1 MSQWN
6 LAKKHS
12 NDLFEQLMGVR
23 GLNAEDRERFLS
35 PDWERDTH
43 HPSTFTH
50 MKRAVGMIFDALSNN
65 AMVTIHGDYDA
76 DGTCGSAVLYETLC
90 EVAASLGWTPTVD
103 VFLPD
108 REEDGYG
115 VAMHTIERL
124 GKNGTKLLI
133 TVDCG
138 IANAPQ
144 LNRAHELGMEVVI
157 CDHHQLAE
165 ELPAHAAI
173 IHPLAPGETYPNK
186 SLCGTG
192 VAFKLAWALFDEA
205 RERGAAI
212 PEGRHKWLMDLVGIA
227 TVTDVM
233 PLLGE
238 NRTLEY
244 FGLKTLNQT
253 KRPGLLALIAQSRS
267 ELGSIDTTTI
277 GFRLGPRIN
286 AAGRVASA
294 HEAFKAL
301 TASSQE
307 EAVQLVA
314 RLEELN
320 QRRRQLTES
329 AYKEARALING
340 REDNFVHVV
349 WSETWAPGIVGLIA
363 GKLANEFGRPAFA
376 LTRAGEQYV
385 GSGRTA
391 GGLHLVEAMRACG
404 DIFVKAGGHPQACGL
419 TIDAPELLQTFHIA
433 VNAYAKEIFGGVA
446 PEQTIDIDAELSLS
460 DVDWNTWELLSSF
473 QPYGEGNREPIFL
486 SRNLQIVNAQAVG
499 STGSHLK
506 LTVNP
511 PSGRV
516 WKMIGFGFGAW
527 ADKVNMGDAID
538 VLYKLRVNEW
548 NGNRDLEGEI
558 VDMRYTGRV

>member
-340 REDNFVHVV
+340 REYNFVHVV

-404 DIFVKAGGHPQACGL
+404 DIFVKAGGHPQACG
-419 TIDAPELLQTFHIA
+419 
-433 VNAYAKEIFGGVA
+433 
-446 PEQTIDIDAELSLS
+446 
-460 DVDWNTWELLSSF
+460 
-473 QPYGEGNREPIFL
+473 
-486 SRNLQIVNAQAVG
+486 
-499 STGSHLK
+499 
-506 LTVNP
+506 
-511 PSGRV
+511 
-516 WKMIGFGFGAW
+516 
-527 ADKVNMGDAID
+527 
-538 VLYKLRVNEW
+538 
-548 NGNRDLEGEI
+548 
-558 VDMRYTGRV
+558 